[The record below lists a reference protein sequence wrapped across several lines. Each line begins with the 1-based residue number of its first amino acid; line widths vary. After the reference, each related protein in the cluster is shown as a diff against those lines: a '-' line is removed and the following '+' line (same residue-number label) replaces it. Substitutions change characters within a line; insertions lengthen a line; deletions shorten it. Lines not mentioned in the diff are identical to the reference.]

1 MSDEND
7 IQLNEEIIREEND
20 PAVLAKQKQGQTII
34 SGR

>member
-20 PAVLAKQKQGQTII
+20 PAVLDQ
-34 SGR
+34 RLFPEDDRP